1 MRDNYPPG
9 TGWNDPAAPWNEPDT
24 DKAQGFAIR
33 QVTGENAELT
43 GETLAEFIGDLD
55 GKREP
60 LMVKTDVITGPISS
74 AELLALMLDRR
85 NKDSVIAAATREL
98 ASRYLDCG
106 YTRSVI
112 EAEIQRL
119 MEAEHV

>member
-9 TGWNDPAAPWNEPDT
+9 TGWNDPDAPWNEPDT
-24 DKAQGFAIR
+24 DKAREFAFL
-33 QVTGENAELT
+33 QVTVENAELT

-74 AELLALMLDRR
+74 VELLGLMLDRR

-98 ASRYLDCG
+98 ATRYLDCG

-112 EAEIQRL
+112 ESEIERFT
-119 MEAEHV
+119 EIPA

>member
-1 MRDNYPPG
+1 MTSNYPDG

-33 QVTGENAELT
+33 QVIGDNAELT

-60 LMVKTDVITGPISS
+60 LMVKTNVLAGPISTP
-74 AELLALMLDRR
+74 ELLGLMLDRR

-98 ASRYLDCG
+98 ATRYLDCG

-112 EAEIQRL
+112 DAEVERF
-119 MEAEHV
+119 MEVPA

>member
-1 MRDNYPPG
+1 MHNYPDG

-33 QVTGENAELT
+33 QVTGDNADLT

-55 GKREP
+55 GKRAP
-60 LMVKTDVITGPISS
+60 LIVKTDVLTGPISS
-74 AELLALMLDRR
+74 VELLGLMLDRR

-112 EAEIQRL
+112 DAEVQRF
-119 MEAEHV
+119 MEVPA

>member
-1 MRDNYPPG
+1 MTSNYPDG
-9 TGWNDPAAPWNEPDT
+9 TGWNDPAAPWNEPET

-43 GETLAEFIGDLD
+43 GETLAEFVGDLD

-60 LMVKTDVITGPISS
+60 LMVKTDVLTGPISTP
-74 AELLALMLDRR
+74 ELLALMLDRR

-112 EAEIQRL
+112 EAEIERFT
-119 MEAEHV
+119 EIPA

>member
-9 TGWNDPAAPWNEPDT
+9 TGWNDPDAPWNEPDT
-24 DKAQGFAIR
+24 DKAIEFAFL
-33 QVTGENAELT
+33 QVTGANADLT

-55 GKREP
+55 GKRAH
-60 LMVKTDVITGPISS
+60 LMVKTNVLTGPISS
-74 AELLALMLDRR
+74 AELLGLMLDRR

-98 ASRYLDCG
+98 ATRYLDCG

-112 EAEIQRL
+112 EAEIERFT
-119 MEAEHV
+119 EIPA

>member
-1 MRDNYPPG
+1 MTSNYPDG
-9 TGWNDPAAPWNEPDT
+9 TGWNDPAAPWNEPCT

-33 QVTGENAELT
+33 QVIGDNAELT
-43 GETLAEFIGDLD
+43 GQTLAEFIGDLD

-60 LMVKTDVITGPISS
+60 LMVKTDVLTGPISS

-85 NKDSVIAAATREL
+85 NKDSVIASATREL

-112 EAEIQRL
+112 DAEIEKF
-119 MEAEHV
+119 MEVPA

>member
-1 MRDNYPPG
+1 MHNYPDG
-9 TGWNDPAAPWNEPDT
+9 TGWNDPDAPWNEPDT
-24 DKAQGFAIR
+24 EKASEFAFL

-43 GETLAEFIGDLD
+43 GATLAEFIGDLN

-74 AELLALMLDRR
+74 VELLGLMLDRR

-112 EAEIQRL
+112 ETEIQRL
-119 MEAEHV
+119 MEAEHA

>member
-9 TGWNDPAAPWNEPDT
+9 TGWNDPAAPWNTPDT
-24 DKAQGFAIR
+24 EKAQGFAIR

-43 GETLAEFIGDLD
+43 CQTAAEFIGDLD
-55 GKREP
+55 GKRAP
-60 LMVKTDVITGPISS
+60 LIVKTDVLTGPISS
-74 AELLALMLDRR
+74 LELLALMLDLR

-98 ASRYLDCG
+98 ATRYLDCG

-112 EAEIQRL
+112 EAEIERFT
-119 MEAEHV
+119 EIPA

>member
-1 MRDNYPPG
+1 MTSNYPDG
-9 TGWNDPAAPWNEPDT
+9 TGWNDPLAPWNEPDT
-24 DKAQGFAIR
+24 DKAIEFAFL

-112 EAEIQRL
+112 DAEVERF
-119 MEAEHV
+119 MKVPA

>member
-9 TGWNDPAAPWNEPDT
+9 TGWNDPDAPWNEPDT
-24 DKAQGFAIR
+24 EKAREFAFL
-33 QVTGENAELT
+33 QVTGENADLT

-60 LMVKTDVITGPISS
+60 MMIKTDVLTGPISS
-74 AELLALMLDRR
+74 AELLGLMLDRR

-112 EAEIQRL
+112 DAEVERF
-119 MEAEHV
+119 MEVPA

>member
-1 MRDNYPPG
+1 MDNYPTG
-9 TGWNDPAAPWNEPDT
+9 TWAGDPRAPWNEPET
-24 DKAQGFAIR
+24 DKAQGYAVR
-33 QVTGENAELT
+33 QVIGENANLT
-43 GETLAEFIGDLD
+43 GETLAEFIADLD

-60 LMVKTDVITGPISS
+60 LMVKTDVITGPISTP
-74 AELLALMLDRR
+74 ELLGLMLDRR

-112 EAEIQRL
+112 DAEFQRF
-119 MEAEHV
+119 MEVPA

>member
-1 MRDNYPPG
+1 MTSNYPDG

-24 DKAQGFAIR
+24 DKASEFAFL

-43 GETLAEFIGDLD
+43 GQTLAEFVGDLD
-55 GKREP
+55 CKREP
-60 LMVKTDVITGPISS
+60 LMVKTNVLAGPISS
-74 AELLALMLDRR
+74 AELLGLMLDRR

-98 ASRYLDCG
+98 ATRYLDCG

-112 EAEIQRL
+112 EAAIERFTEIP
-119 MEAEHV
+119 A

>member
-9 TGWNDPAAPWNEPDT
+9 TGWNDPDAPWNEPDT
-24 DKAQGFAIR
+24 DKASEFAFL
-33 QVTGENAELT
+33 QVTGANAELT

-60 LMVKTDVITGPISS
+60 LMVKTNVLTGPISS
-74 AELLALMLDRR
+74 AELLGLMLDRR

-98 ASRYLDCG
+98 ATRYLDCG

-112 EAEIQRL
+112 ESEIERFT
-119 MEAEHV
+119 EIPA

>member
-1 MRDNYPPG
+1 MTSNYPDG

-24 DKAQGFAIR
+24 DKAQGFAIL
-33 QVTGENAELT
+33 QVTGANAELT
-43 GETLAEFIGDLD
+43 GETLAEFVGDLD

-60 LMVKTDVITGPISS
+60 LMVKTDVLTGPISTP
-74 AELLALMLDRR
+74 ELLGLMLDRR

-112 EAEIQRL
+112 DAEVQRF
-119 MEAEHV
+119 MEVPA

>member
-1 MRDNYPPG
+1 MDNYPPG
-9 TGWNDPAAPWNEPDT
+9 TWAGDPTAPWNEPET
-24 DKAQGFAIR
+24 DKAHGFAIR
-33 QVTGENAELT
+33 QVTGENANLT
-43 GETLAEFIGDLD
+43 GETLAEFFGDLD

-74 AELLALMLDRR
+74 AELLGLMLDRR

-112 EAEIQRL
+112 DAEVERF
-119 MEAEHV
+119 MEVTA

>member
-1 MRDNYPPG
+1 MHNYPDG

-24 DKAQGFAIR
+24 DKAREFAFL

-43 GETLAEFIGDLD
+43 GQTLAEFVGDLN

-60 LMVKTDVITGPISS
+60 LMVKTNVLTGPISTPD
-74 AELLALMLDRR
+74 LLALMLDRR

-112 EAEIQRL
+112 DAEVQRF
-119 MEAEHV
+119 MEVPA

>member
-1 MRDNYPPG
+1 MHNYPDG
-9 TGWNDPAAPWNEPDT
+9 TGWNDPDAPWNEPDT
-24 DKAQGFAIR
+24 EKASEFAFL

-43 GETLAEFIGDLD
+43 GATLAEFIGDLN

-60 LMVKTDVITGPISS
+60 LMVKTDAITGPISS
-74 AELLALMLDRR
+74 AELLGLMLDRR

-112 EAEIQRL
+112 ESEIERFT
-119 MEAEHV
+119 EIPA

>member
-1 MRDNYPPG
+1 MTSNYPPG
-9 TGWNDPAAPWNEPDT
+9 TGWNDPAAPWNEPET
-24 DKAQGFAIR
+24 DKAHGFALR
-33 QVTGENAELT
+33 QVTGDNAELT
-43 GETLAEFIGDLD
+43 GETLAEFFGDLD

-60 LMVKTDVITGPISS
+60 LMVKTDVLTGPISS
-74 AELLALMLDRR
+74 AELLGLMLDRR

-112 EAEIQRL
+112 EAEIERFT
-119 MEAEHV
+119 EIPA

>member
-1 MRDNYPPG
+1 MHNYPPG

-60 LMVKTDVITGPISS
+60 LIVKTDVLTGPISTP
-74 AELLALMLDRR
+74 ELLGLMLDRR
-85 NKDSVIAAATREL
+85 NKDAVIAAATREL

-112 EAEIQRL
+112 EAEIERFT
-119 MEAEHV
+119 EVPA